1 MNKRKKQLVITLL
14 LLFAGLA
21 LGFAFGLLIIPYQ
34 ESQTQNNEITYNTLG
49 NAESGVKI
57 IEYSDYECYYCAL
70 FYKDIYETVI
80 LPEIENKNIYYKYND
95 YPLETFDNNMDASF
109 AAHCAGEQNN
119 FWQMHDKLFNNQDLW
134 VDKEKPEE
142 VFKKIA
148 QEISL
153 NVATFEDCINS
164 QNPAPFIQSAI
175 DEGKQLNI
183 KTTPTIFINDQKI
196 EGLKSADYYR
206 DIIQNELEKQEQ

>member
-34 ESQTQNNEITYNTLG
+34 DAQTNNTVTYNTLG
-49 NAESGVKI
+49 NAESAVKI
-57 IEYSDYECYYCAL
+57 TEYSDYECYYCAL
-70 FYKDIYETVI
+70 LYKDVYETVI
-80 LPEIENKNIYYKYND
+80 LPELENNKVYYKYKD
-95 YPLETFDNNMDASF
+95 YPLETFNNNMDASF
-109 AAHCAGEQNN
+109 AAHCAGEQNK
-119 FWQMHDKLFNNQDLW
+119 FWQMHDKLFNSQDLW

-148 QEISL
+148 QEIDL
-153 NVATFEDCINS
+153 NTTTFEECINN
-164 QNPAPFIQSAI
+164 QNPASFIQSAI

-183 KTTPTIFINDQKI
+183 KTTPTVFINDQKI

-206 DIIQNELEKQEQ
+206 NIIQNELEKQEQ